1 MFYSLPLLFLIFLVV
16 GEAAFCCGP
25 AYCRVSSFVDTAGRV
40 HSIKKPTSV
49 FYGNS
54 DDVNERDKMIL
65 KALEKKDA
73 ENLDLRFAQV
83 MTKIDATAEALK
95 KEINTV
101 NAKIDTTAEALKK
114 DIDELNRK
122 IDTNTDALTAKI
134 DTNTDALKKDI
145 DSLNRKMDTS
155 IEALNTKIETN
166 TEALNTNAKAL
177 KKDID
182 ALTTKI
188 DTTTEAL
195 ATTLDKQY
203 VVLVVIFCLTLFN
216 RFPSVIAALGKK

>member
-16 GEAAFCCGP
+16 GDAAFCCGP
-25 AYCRVSSFVDTAGRV
+25 ACRISSFVDTAGRV

-54 DDVNERDKMIL
+54 DDVNERDKKIL

-114 DIDELNRK
+114 DIDELN
-122 IDTNTDALTAKI
+122 TKI

-145 DSLNRKMDTS
+145 NSLNRKMDTNTEALNRK
-155 IEALNTKIETN
+155 IDTNTEALNTKIETN

>member
-1 MFYSLPLLFLIFLVV
+1 MFHSLPLLFLIFLVV

-25 AYCRVSSFVDTAGRV
+25 ACRISSFVDTAGRV

-114 DIDELNRK
+114 DIDALNTK
-122 IDTNTDALTAKI
+122 IDTNTEALTAKI
-134 DTNTDALKKDI
+134 DTSTDALKKDI

-155 IEALNTKIETN
+155 IEALNTKMDTN

>member
-1 MFYSLPLLFLIFLVV
+1 MFHSLPLLFLIFLVV

-25 AYCRVSSFVDTAGRV
+25 ACRISSFVDTAGRV

-114 DIDELNRK
+114 DIDALNTK
-122 IDTNTDALTAKI
+122 IDTNTE
-134 DTNTDALKKDI
+134 ALKKDI
-145 DSLNRKMDTS
+145 DSLNRKIDTNTEALNRKMDTS
-155 IEALNTKIETN
+155 TEALNTKMDTN